1 MTVFF
6 SYSRHEPYERYSA
19 GYPITSAGIADAWI
33 SGPVLEDFSCPID
46 VIYTSPLA
54 RAKATAAV
62 RGKSV
67 DCPEIIVTNAL
78 QEDAASDE
86 VLDFKENIIS
96 KAEDRQ
102 YRHIH
107 FVTHQ
112 PVVATLGGAFSTSPG
127 TIYVEKA
134 EHWSAMMQKDT
145 EILKILPVEERLYA
159 LQFENPKEYD
169 ELSKR
174 YARLISLVQEYEG
187 SLEELL
193 NRLAQNEKSLN
204 MPLPN
209 RSRGR

>member
-6 SYSRHEPYERYSA
+6 SYSRHEPYERYGA
-19 GYPITSAGIADAWI
+19 RYPITSAGIADAWI
-33 SGPVLEDFSCPID
+33 SGAVLDDFSCPID

-67 DCPEIIVTNAL
+67 GSPEIIVANAL

-86 VLDFKENIIS
+86 VFDFKENVIS
-96 KAEDRQ
+96 EAEKQ
-102 YRHIH
+102 KYRHIH
-107 FVTHQ
+107 LVTHQ
-112 PVVATLGGAFSTSPG
+112 PVVATLGGAFNTSPG

-134 EHWSAMMQKDT
+134 EHWSAVMQTNT
-145 EILKILPVEERLYA
+145 EILKIPPVEERLYA

-187 SLEELL
+187 AWEELL
-193 NRLAQNEKSLN
+193 NRLAQNEKNLI
-204 MPLPN
+204 MPLPY
-209 RSRGR
+209 RSRCR